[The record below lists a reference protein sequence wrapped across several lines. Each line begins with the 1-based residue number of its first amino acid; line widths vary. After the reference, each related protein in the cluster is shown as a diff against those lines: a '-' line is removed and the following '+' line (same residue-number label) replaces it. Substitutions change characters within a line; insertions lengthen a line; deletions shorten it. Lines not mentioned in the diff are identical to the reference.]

1 MLATADELP
10 EENNLFVGKGV
21 AINGAVMT
29 SGTVVVHG
37 VLEGDISVTNLFV
50 GETGT
55 IKGRIDVAQKA
66 EILGKAFE
74 RLSVRGLLILR
85 AGCRVDGNV
94 SFGTLQIEQGASI
107 TGGISAANQASG
119 GQGATTNST
128 SGHQAAEPQGAD
140 VARKEASRAANGA
153 AASQRFDLSAL
164 GLAPNPVSA
173 TG

>member
-1 MLATADELP
+1 MAATADELP
-10 EENNLFVGKGV
+10 EENNLFVGHGV

-66 EILGKAFE
+66 EIFGKAFE
-74 RLSVRGLLILR
+74 RLSVKGLLVLR

-107 TGGISAANQASG
+107 TGGISAANQAGG
-119 GQGATTNST
+119 GQAATAH
-128 SGHQAAEPQGAD
+128 GPAEQPAPE
-140 VARKEASRAANGA
+140 VARKETARAANGA
-153 AASQRFDLSAL
+153 AAAAGQRFDLSAL

-173 TG
+173 AG

>member
-1 MLATADELP
+1 MLAAADELP

-29 SGTVVVHG
+29 SGTVIVHG

-74 RLSVRGLLILR
+74 RLSVKGLLILR

-107 TGGISAANQASG
+107 TGGISAANQAAG
-119 GQGATTNST
+119 GLGATGQGGT
-128 SGHQAAEPQGAD
+128 EPQPAEA
-140 VARKEASRAANGA
+140 ARKETSRAANGA

-164 GLAPNPVSA
+164 GLAPNPMSA
-173 TG
+173 AG